1 MKDQDN
7 TPKIGAGHASAM
19 WRQGLAELRAAFYPE
34 SNIAQPTQ
42 YGIYGTLTPG
52 EVADSRKPE
61 AERDHDEEP
70 HRASAELGKQPA
82 AEREQREPPTHE
94 PEMG

>member
-7 TPKIGAGHASAM
+7 NPKIGAGHASAM

-61 AERDHDEEP
+61 AGRDRDEEP

-82 AEREQREPPTHE
+82 VEREQREPPAHE